1 MLIWYLMTVR
11 MKNWI
16 LVKICSNRK
25 LLKIILVMDQ
35 KMNQIKITQMRSLR
49 RMIMSKM
56 FIINKVLSEI
66 RFFKQETNYI
76 IEKWRKLQDLPL
88 GDLGDLVDLGNLLSI
103 IMLFSKHQIKKLK
116 KKSLQNLHSGSQ
128 FKINNKDLR
137 TWFWITN
144 TIIC

>member
-11 MKNWI
+11 IKNWI

-56 FIINKVLSEI
+56 FLINKMLSEI

-88 GDLGDLVDLGNLLSI
+88 GDLVDLGSLLSI
-103 IMLFSKHQIKKLK
+103 IMLFSQHQIKKLK

>member
-1 MLIWYLMTVR
+1 MTVR

-56 FIINKVLSEI
+56 FLINKMLSEI

-76 IEKWRKLQDLPL
+76 IEK
-88 GDLGDLVDLGNLLSI
+88 
-103 IMLFSKHQIKKLK
+103 
-116 KKSLQNLHSGSQ
+116 
-128 FKINNKDLR
+128 
-137 TWFWITN
+137 
-144 TIIC
+144 

>member
-11 MKNWI
+11 IKNWI

-56 FIINKVLSEI
+56 FLINKMLSEI

-88 GDLGDLVDLGNLLSI
+88 GDLVDLGNLLSI
-103 IMLFSKHQIKKLK
+103 IMLFSQHQIKKLK

>member
-56 FIINKVLSEI
+56 FLINKMLSEI

-88 GDLGDLVDLGNLLSI
+88 GDLVDLGSLLSI
-103 IMLFSKHQIKKLK
+103 IMLFSQHQIKKLK

>member
-1 MLIWYLMTVR
+1 MTVR

-49 RMIMSKM
+49 RMIMRKM
-56 FIINKVLSEI
+56 FLINKMLSEI

-76 IEKWRKLQDLPL
+76 IEK
-88 GDLGDLVDLGNLLSI
+88 
-103 IMLFSKHQIKKLK
+103 
-116 KKSLQNLHSGSQ
+116 
-128 FKINNKDLR
+128 
-137 TWFWITN
+137 
-144 TIIC
+144 

>member
-1 MLIWYLMTVR
+1 MLIWYLMKVR

-56 FIINKVLSEI
+56 FLINKMLSEI

-88 GDLGDLVDLGNLLSI
+88 GDLVDLGNLLSI
-103 IMLFSKHQIKKLK
+103 IMLFSQHQIKKLK

>member
-56 FIINKVLSEI
+56 FLINKMLSEI

-88 GDLGDLVDLGNLLSI
+88 GDLVDLGNLLSI
-103 IMLFSKHQIKKLK
+103 IMLFSQHQIKKLK